1 MDWGSLS
8 LDVPQNAFVEVVP
21 LYGCFPWFD
30 SRRSD
35 KVEIKF
41 QPVNSEE
48 FLAYGV
54 AP

>member
-1 MDWGSLS
+1 MAWRRLP
-8 LDVPQNAFVEVVP
+8 LDVPQNAFVEVIP
-21 LYGCFPWFD
+21 LYGCFPRFD

-41 QPVNSEE
+41 QPVDGDK
-48 FLAYGV
+48 FFAYGV